1 MPVWRLA
8 IRYSYIGSKCAKHL
22 TIFVNTRIV
31 KSVFLLSILICCACS
46 HKAPVQPSTSSE
58 RWSGKID
65 SLKIKNVALLDTS
78 GTIQLYRKKNFQLV
92 WLDSTGLNH
101 KGDSMLAIV
110 RHASQFGLLPADYH
124 LNVLDSLTKDGEL
137 KPDPSIDIYL
147 TDGFLAM
154 AFHLK
159 NGRVDPKTLKR
170 LRLSNTDTNNRVLFL
185 REALV
190 TSRLLGT
197 LIKQEPSSKSYQ
209 TLRRKLEKLTS
220 VFPLDTTTAKRIR
233 TLHANLERLRW
244 QKSVPPYYVS
254 VNIPSFKLRLIK
266 NDTIKL
272 ESNVI
277 VGKFVTKTPLL
288 ESVIRS
294 IIIYPYWHVPRS
306 ILAEVLPSVQQDTS
320 YLTKHNFDVL
330 DRKGNNVKVSSIDWD
345 AYSEE
350 DFPYVLRQ
358 REGSEN
364 TMGVIKF
371 IFANRYGVYLHDT
384 NARGLFRKK
393 QRALSHGCVRV
404 QKAEELARVL
414 TTDEAVVEAD
424 DLSEYLKMQKRMEI
438 SLPKPVVV
446 RLEYF
451 TVEIN
456 GDKINFFD
464 DVYGKDLQVLQ
475 AIESVHKKPE
485 QILLV
490 DNR

>member
-1 MPVWRLA
+1 
-8 IRYSYIGSKCAKHL
+8 
-22 TIFVNTRIV
+22 
-31 KSVFLLSILICCACS
+31 
-46 HKAPVQPSTSSE
+46 
-58 RWSGKID
+58 
-65 SLKIKNVALLDTS
+65 
-78 GTIQLYRKKNFQLV
+78 
-92 WLDSTGLNH
+92 
-101 KGDSMLAIV
+101 MLAIV
-110 RHASQFGLLPADYH
+110 RHASQFGLMPSDYH
-124 LNVLDSLTKDGEL
+124 VDELDSLIKNHDL
-137 KPDPSIDIYL
+137 KPDPSLDIYL

-159 NGRVDPKTLKR
+159 NGRLDPRTLKR
-170 LRLSNTDTNNRVLFL
+170 LRLSGTDTNNRVLLL

-190 TSRLLGT
+190 TRRLMGT
-197 LIKQEPSSKSYQ
+197 LLKQEFSSEPYKK
-209 TLRRKLEKLTS
+209 LRKRLEKLALIYP
-220 VFPLDTTTAKRIR
+220 FDTTTVKQIR
-233 TLHANLERLRW
+233 QLSANLERLRW
-244 QKSVPPYYVS
+244 RRSDPDYFIS

-306 ILAEVLPSVQQDTS
+306 ILAEVLPLVQQDTS

-330 DRKGNNVKVSSIDWD
+330 DRKGNNVKISSIDWD

-384 NARGLFRKK
+384 NAKGLFRKK

-404 QKAEELARVL
+404 QKAEELARIL

-438 SLPKPVVV
+438 FLPKPVTV

-464 DVYGKDLQVLQ
+464 DVYGKDLQILQ
-475 AIESVHKKPE
+475 AIESTAIKTE
-485 QILLV
+485 QLLLI
-490 DNR
+490 DN